1 MRGSLAR
8 RAAARGNGGWGGADA
23 PPVRGRRRRGASS
36 GRRRAPRVLA
46 LERTGSP
53 MRFEVPAGTA
63 LVFSSTDGELLTEPV
78 TRPIVRVVETA
89 AGEV

>member
-1 MRGSLAR
+1 
-8 RAAARGNGGWGGADA
+8 
-23 PPVRGRRRRGASS
+23 
-36 GRRRAPRVLA
+36 
-46 LERTGSP
+46 